1 MARPEWEIEKPEFL
15 KRLGASEADFIRELH
30 VPGFR
35 TVRRVAPLRFLRSSE
50 PVTPLTHE
58 MLFVLVSKMR
68 TLDGQHP
75 FREARLQIC
84 RIDPN
89 HVKIGQRFAY
99 RENYQMLLEEVPGLF
114 GAFAIA
120 SGLNDLGAYFAFGT
134 DEDDLPAL
142 ACYLPPLVEQH
153 GGDLVIMDGIHR
165 NFLTKQLGATINT
178 ILITGVAVPF
188 PCGIRP
194 WAELR
199 VIGLCDKPK
208 DIRER
213 YFDLDQ
219 RLFRDLKHLG
229 IDG

>member
-1 MARPEWEIEKPEFL
+1 MARPEWEIEKREFL
-15 KRLGASEADFIRELH
+15 KRMDVSESDFVRELH
-30 VPGFR
+30 LPDFR
-35 TVRRVAPLRFLRSSE
+35 AVRRIVPLRFLRSIESLI
-50 PVTPLTHE
+50 PLTHE
-58 MLFVLVSKMR
+58 MLFALVSKMR
-68 TLDGQHP
+68 TQGGQHP
-75 FREARLQIC
+75 FRNARLQIC

-114 GAFAIA
+114 GKFAIA
-120 SGLNDLGAYFAFGT
+120 SGLNDLGAYFAFGA
-134 DEDDLPAL
+134 DEDGLPAL

-153 GGDLVIMDGIHR
+153 GGDLVVMDGIHR

-194 WAELR
+194 WSELR

-219 RLFRDLKHLG
+219 LLFRDLKFLG